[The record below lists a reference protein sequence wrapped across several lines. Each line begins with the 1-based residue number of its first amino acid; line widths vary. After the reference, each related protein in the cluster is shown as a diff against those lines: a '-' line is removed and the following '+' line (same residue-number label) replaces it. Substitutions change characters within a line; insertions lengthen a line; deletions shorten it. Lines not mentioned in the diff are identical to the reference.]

1 MLNRRWPTV
10 MIALIIAYLKF
21 DSGRSRFQPGES
33 HSKAFSVF
41 VKSSGTFGQPSF
53 QALVLIHQNNA
64 ECDGRRLDTTN
75 ADNLPRDEEV
85 GGAAPAPAP
94 PMRGDAVMMGTRRG
108 RRRSVYTNP
117 HK

>member
-1 MLNRRWPTV
+1 
-10 MIALIIAYLKF
+10 MIALIIACLIC
-21 DSGRSRFQPGES
+21 DSGRSRFQLGES

-53 QALVLIHQNNA
+53 QALALIHQINA

-108 RRRSVYTNP
+108 RRRAVYTNP